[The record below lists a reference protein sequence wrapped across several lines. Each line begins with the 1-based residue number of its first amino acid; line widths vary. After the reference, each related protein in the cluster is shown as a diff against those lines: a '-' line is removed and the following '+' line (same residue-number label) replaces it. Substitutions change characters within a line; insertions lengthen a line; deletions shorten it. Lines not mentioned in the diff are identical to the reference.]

1 MTLILHEHPFASYC
15 WKALIALYERDVPF
29 TAEIVLDQ
37 ADRDRLAEIWPMASI
52 PVLVDEETGV
62 TLPESSSVIEYLD
75 RFGAA
80 PPMVPTDPAEAI
92 QARLWDRIFDGHV
105 MTPMQ
110 KIVADS
116 LRPEGREDPEGVE
129 QAKASLDQA
138 YSMIDGHMTGRPW
151 AAGDRFSIAECAS
164 APSLFYARV
173 VHLWDEEK
181 FPALTGYYRR
191 LRAWPSVDRVI
202 EEAREY
208 REVFPLPWPDHT
220 D

>member
-37 ADRDRLAEIWPMASI
+37 ADRARLAEIWPMASI

-75 RFGAA
+75 RFGTD
-80 PPMVPTDPAEAI
+80 PPMVPADPAEAI

-138 YSMIDGHMTGRPW
+138 YAMIDVHMMGRAW

-164 APSLFYARV
+164 APALFYARV

-181 FPALTGYYRR
+181 LPALTGYHRR
-191 LRAWPSVDRVI
+191 LRARPSVDRVI

-208 REVFPLPWPDHT
+208 RGIFPLPWPEHT